1 MPRRDGRARCRPR
14 PGEPRL
20 RERRHDS
27 EALHVR
33 RRERLAGAAVDRA
46 AARNRVV
53 VADRLRPGRAER
65 RLSTLADR
73 PPACDGAQPAR
84 RLAARR
90 AERLGPNR
98 LHRAVPALG
107 HAPLP
112 LPAAGPE
119 SFGKGPR
126 HGGAR
131 RALQALLTKHPYAP
145 LVEQTK
151 FLLAE
156 SELPRRWYNVRAD
169 MPNPMQPILHPGT
182 GQPVGPD
189 DLAPLFPM
197 ELILQEVSEE
207 PEIAIPDELLEIYS
221 LWRPTPLYRAHR
233 LEQAAGT
240 RSRIFYKYEG
250 VSPAGSHKPNTAVA
264 QAFYNK
270 REGRSRL
277 ATETGAGQ
285 WGSALAF
292 ACKLIG
298 LECKVYMVR
307 ISYDQKPFR
316 RSLIKTWGAEIVASP
331 SEDTQSG
338 RAILAEHPDT
348 PGSLGIA
355 ISEAVEDA
363 TGRDDTSYSL
373 GSVLNHVLLHQTIIG
388 QEALAQMETAGAFP
402 DVVIGCVGGGSN
414 FAGLAFPFVR
424 EKVAGRDIDV
434 LACEPAACPTLT
446 RGLFAY
452 DFGDTSK
459 LTPLVPMHTLGHDFV
474 PAPIHAGGLRYH
486 GVAPLISQLVRDELI
501 RAEAYLQNDVFAS
514 AVTFAGSE
522 GILPAP
528 EAAHA
533 IHGALRVAK
542 QADEA
547 GEERTILFNLS
558 GHGHF
563 DMGAYDKYFA
573 GELEDVALDED
584 EIQRALDAIQ
594 GLPTPA

>member
-1 MPRRDGRARCRPR
+1 MLRDSPH
-14 PGEPRL
+14 
-20 RERRHDS
+20 RECDHTLFVSDVS
-27 EALHVR
+27 KAIVLSALCSR
-33 RRERLAGAAVDRA
+33 GAMAIDA
-46 AARNRVV
+46 A
-53 VADRLRPGRAER
+53 
-65 RLSTLADR
+65 
-73 PPACDGAQPAR
+73 Q
-84 RLAARR
+84 
-90 AERLGPNR
+90 
-98 LHRAVPALG
+98 
-107 HAPLP
+107 
-112 LPAAGPE
+112 
-119 SFGKGPR
+119 
-126 HGGAR
+126 
-131 RALQALLTKHPYAP
+131 
-145 LVEQTK
+145 QTK
-151 FLLAE
+151 FLLDE
-156 SELPRRWYNVRAD
+156 SQLPRRWYNIRAD
-169 MPNPMQPILHPGT
+169 MPTAPQPVLHPGT

-197 ELILQEVSEE
+197 ALIQQEVSEE
-207 PEIAIPDELLEIYS
+207 PEIAIPDEVLGILS
-221 LWRPTPLYRAHR
+221 LWRPTPLFRAHR
-233 LEQAAGT
+233 LEAAIGT

-250 VSPAGSHKPNTAVA
+250 VSPPGSHKPNTAVA

-270 REGRSRL
+270 KEGRTRL

-292 ACKLIG
+292 ACQLLG

-316 RSLIKTWGAEIVASP
+316 RSLIQAWGAEIVPSP

-338 RAILAEHPDT
+338 RAVLAEHPDS
-348 PGSLGIA
+348 P
-355 ISEAVEDA
+355 
-363 TGRDDTSYSL
+363 
-373 GSVLNHVLLHQTIIG
+373 GSVLNHVLMHQTVIG
-388 QEALAQMETAGAFP
+388 QEALQQMELAGASP
-402 DVVIGCVGGGSN
+402 DAVIGCVGGGSN

-424 EKVAGRDIDV
+424 EKIAGRDIDV

-446 RGLFAY
+446 RGLYAY

-486 GVAPLISQLVRDELI
+486 GVAPLISQLVREELV

-533 IHGALRVAK
+533 IHGAIQTARA
-542 QADEA
+542 ADDA
-547 GEERTILFNLS
+547 GERRTILFNLS

-563 DMGAYDKYFA
+563 DMAAYDNYLA
-573 GELEDVALDED
+573 GKLEDVALDEQ
-584 EIQRALDAIQ
+584 EIDRALRAIE